1 MAWIDEVHDIID
13 TLIPSS
19 PSDYID
25 DAETRQILK
34 AAFDKVSD
42 NFPSATDFKIY
53 EQCRMAAT
61 GNVTSLSGL
70 QTIDGIS
77 GAVNDRVF
85 LPYQTSKAQNGI
97 WLMKSGSW
105 IRATDFDSSAEVL
118 NGLVLSKEGDT
129 LAYMGWGINP
139 ASSFVLGT
147 SDINVVQAIDFSLD
161 VYADLPDRGYQS
173 ITLAAATWTEL
184 PYAGD
189 FKRHVCTFFDIDDA
203 GNEEVTNVV
212 TYRYNTTSTKM
223 EAYCEEAW
231 TGRVYMIG
239 ITSL

>member
-1 MAWIDEVHDIID
+1 MAWIDDINAIIA
-13 TLIPSS
+13 TLEPSG

-25 DAETRQILK
+25 DAETRDILNDSFQI
-34 AAFDKVSD
+34 VYD
-42 NFPSATDFKIY
+42 NFPSATNFKIY
-53 EQCRMAAT
+53 EQCRFAAT
-61 GNVTSLSGL
+61 GNVSSLSGL
-70 QTIDGIS
+70 QTIDGIA
-77 GAVNDRVF
+77 GAINDRTF
-85 LPYQTSKAQNGI
+85 LAYQTNKAQNGI

-105 IRATDFDSSAEVL
+105 VRPTDFDSSGEVL

-173 ITLAAATWTEL
+173 ITLAAATWTQL

-203 GNEEVTNVV
+203 GNEEVTNIV
-212 TYRYNTTSTKM
+212 TYRYNVTSQKM

>member
-1 MAWIDEVHDIID
+1 MAWIDDIDSIID
-13 TLIPSS
+13 TLEPSG

-25 DAETRQILK
+25 DAETRAILK
-34 AAFDKVSD
+34 DSFQIVYD
-42 NFPSATDFKIY
+42 NFPSATNFKIY

-61 GNVTSLSGL
+61 ANVSSLSGL
-70 QTIDGIS
+70 QTHDGIA
-77 GAVNDRVF
+77 GAVNDRIM
-85 LPYQTSKAQNGI
+85 LPYQTNKAQNGP

-105 IRATDFDSSAEVL
+105 IRPTDFDTSEEVL

-173 ITLAAATWTEL
+173 ITLIAGTWTEL